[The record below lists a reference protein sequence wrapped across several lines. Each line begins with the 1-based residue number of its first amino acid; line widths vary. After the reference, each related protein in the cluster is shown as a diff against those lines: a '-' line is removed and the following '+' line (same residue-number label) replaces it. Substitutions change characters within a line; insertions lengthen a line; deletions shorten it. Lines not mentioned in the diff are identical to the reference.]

1 LAVLI
6 TQPCCLFSKDGTYTV
21 KYVYPKGGLYE
32 VDIKFLGTFQGKPG
46 RVRGSPFRITV
57 LDTGDA
63 LINELDG
70 PLMMENIRRK
80 LKDTKEYSLT
90 AIKSIKKTIPKDE
103 VEALIKVKE
112 VLKDAESKR
121 IGLELSTDSNRAA
134 LQYFKSKG
142 GQMDKMIEQLEHTAT
157 LWTDVVKQMP
167 LTTISLLPLVKTW
180 SGIIEEQLDAYSKE
194 MRCKL
199 KQFKACSFWD
209 SDITPEQARASM
221 AEAEKQLQAELE
233 ELAKKT
239 GLCETFDFPHL
250 VKAAKE
256 CVDEMVLD
264 LHEMVKVWT
273 VMDDLQS
280 FVNQSKNV
288 LWREMNIDVL
298 DEGSK
303 NQVKAVKSLH
313 KCTRWSKAYVGA
325 DKLSKDF
332 LNTIPLVSLLAAKSM
347 RERHWEGLKA
357 VTKKTFTPPCQ
368 DQEQLLGGILDLN
381 LHEFTSDVEDICD
394 QASKELKIENS
405 IAGLSERWR
414 SINWVMEQ
422 YKDTAV
428 PLLRLSEEDFES
440 LEADQLTVQG
450 MLASRFVKQFEA
462 EAQSW
467 QKRLSNISDV
477 FMYLGEIQR
486 TWSYLEPLFIGSE
499 EVKREL
505 PEDARRFEGIDGNVK
520 SELTTC
526 WTMLN
531 VEQSCNQVDLAKR
544 LLSIQEQLEMCK
556 KSLSDFLDGRR
567 RQFPRYYFTS
577 EADLLD
583 ILSNG
588 SQPEKILKHTS
599 KVYLACRTLLLDT
612 ERTPDDRPY
621 ATTWVSEVG
630 VENVTFEP
638 RVAMVGKVEIYQ
650 QTVLD
655 AMKTALFN
663 NLKRSVVR
671 YSSMNRSEWL
681 MHKKPAPNP
690 KEDAS
695 DPAQI
700 ILLTLAVNYVQEVEN
715 VFKDYSEPSKAGQ
728 NHMRTYSE
736 LQVEQLKEL
745 IRLTQT
751 KLNKSD
757 RTRVMVCITMDAHAR
772 DIVLGMIRD
781 SVQECSA
788 FQWQSQLKHKYRKP
802 PPTAS
807 FINRDLHLR
816 GDGGERAEIAIADA
830 IMPYDYEYL
839 GNGPRLV
846 ITPLTDRIYVTATQA
861 LNLKMG
867 CAPAGP
873 AGTGEQRKQENSRMC
888 TEKAT

>member
-1 LAVLI
+1 
-6 TQPCCLFSKDGTYTV
+6 
-21 KYVYPKGGLYE
+21 
-32 VDIKFLGTFQGKPG
+32 
-46 RVRGSPFRITV
+46 
-57 LDTGDA
+57 
-63 LINELDG
+63 
-70 PLMMENIRRK
+70 MMENIRK
-80 LKDTKEYSLT
+80 QLKEVKEYST
-90 AIKSIKKTIPKDE
+90 NAIKSLKKTIPKDE
-103 VEALIKVKE
+103 VDALIKVKE
-112 VLKDAESKR
+112 VLKDVEAKKQS
-121 IGLELSTDSNRAA
+121 IELSTDSNRSA
-134 LQYFKSKG
+134 LQYFKYKG
-142 GQMDKMIEQLEHTAT
+142 GSMDKMIEQLEHTAT

-167 LTTISLLPLVKTW
+167 LTTVSLVPLVKTW
-180 SGIIEEQLDAYSKE
+180 SGIIEEQIDTYSKE
-194 MRCKL
+194 MSLKL
-199 KQFKACSFWD
+199 KQFKTRPFWED
-209 SDITPEQARASM
+209 NITPAQAMESM
-221 AEAEKQLQAELE
+221 AEAEKFLAAELE
-233 ELAKKT
+233 ELTKKT
-239 GLCETFDFPHL
+239 GLCQTFDFPLL

-256 CVDEMVLD
+256 CADEMVLD
-264 LHEMVKVWT
+264 LSEMKKVWVVT
-273 VMDDLQS
+273 DNLQK
-280 FVNQSKNV
+280 FVTESKAV
-288 LWREMNIDVL
+288 LWREMNTDDL

-303 NQVKAVKSLH
+303 NQVKAVKNMH
-313 KCTRWSKAYVGA
+313 KCTRWSKAYIAA

-347 RERHWEGLKA
+347 RERHWEALKT
-357 VTKKTFTPPCQ
+357 VTKKDFTPPYE
-368 DQEQLLGGILDLN
+368 DQEQLLGGILALN
-381 LHEFTSDVEDICD
+381 LHEFTGDVEDICD
-394 QASKELKIENS
+394 QAVKELKIENAIS
-405 IAGLSERWR
+405 GLSERWQ
-414 SINWVMEQ
+414 SINWIMET
-422 YKDTAV
+422 YKDTDV
-428 PLLRLSEEDFES
+428 PLLKLSEEDFES

-450 MLASRFVKQFEA
+450 MLASRFVKQFET
-462 EAQSW
+462 EAQGW
-467 QKRLSNISDV
+467 QKRLANVADV
-477 FMYLGEIQR
+477 FIYLGEIQR
-486 TWSYLEPLFIGSE
+486 TWSYLEPLFVGSE

-505 PEDARRFEGIDGNVK
+505 PEDAKRFEGIDNNVK
-520 SELTTC
+520 HELSTC

-531 VEQSCNQVDLAKR
+531 VEQSCNQDGLVKR
-544 LLSIQEQLEMCK
+544 LENIQEQLEICK

-588 SQPEKILKHTS
+588 SQPEKVLKHTS
-599 KVYLACRTLLLDT
+599 KVYLACRTLILDK

-630 VENVTFEP
+630 VENVAFEP
-638 RVAMVGKVEIYQ
+638 RVAMDGKVEIYQ
-650 QTVLD
+650 QTILS

-671 YSSMNRSEWL
+671 YHAMTRSEWL
-681 MHKKPAPNP
+681 MHKKPEPNP

-700 ILLTLAVNYVQEVEN
+700 ILLTLAVFYVEEVET
-715 VFKDYSEPSKAGQ
+715 VFRDYGDESKPKVNYMRKYSE
-728 NHMRTYSE
+728 M
-736 LQVEQLKEL
+736 QVDQLKEL

-781 SVQECSA
+781 NVEECSA
-788 FQWQSQLKHKYRKP
+788 FQWQSQLKHKYRKS

-816 GDGGERAEIAIADA
+816 GEGGERAEIAIADA
-830 IMPYDYEYL
+830 IVPYDYEYL

-873 AGTGEQRKQENSRMC
+873 AGTGTMPH
-888 TEKAT
+888 

>member
-1 LAVLI
+1 M
-6 TQPCCLFSKDGTYTV
+6 
-21 KYVYPKGGLYE
+21 
-32 VDIKFLGTFQGKPG
+32 DIRFLGTFQGKSG
-46 RVRGSPFRITV
+46 RVRGSPFRVSV
-57 LDTGDA
+57 LAEGDA
-63 LINELDG
+63 VMNELNG
-70 PLMMENIRRK
+70 PLMMENIRK
-80 LKDTKEYSLT
+80 QLKDTKEYSAN
-90 AIKSIKKTIPKDE
+90 AIKSIKKTIPKEE
-103 VEALIKVKE
+103 VDALIKVKE
-112 VLKDAESKR
+112 VLKDVEAKR
-121 IGLELSTDSNRAA
+121 MSIELSTDSNRSA
-134 LQYFKSKG
+134 LHYFKFKG

-157 LWTDVVKQMP
+157 LWTDVMRQMP
-167 LTTISLLPLVKTW
+167 ITTISLVPLVKTW
-180 SGIIEEQLDAYSKE
+180 SGIIEEQIDAYSRE
-194 MRCKL
+194 MSTKL
-199 KQFKACSFWD
+199 KLFKTRPFWN
-209 SDITPEQARASM
+209 SNITPTEARSSM
-221 AEAEKQLQAELE
+221 YEAEKFLQAELE
-233 ELAKKT
+233 ELTKKT
-239 GLCETFDFPHL
+239 GLCQTFDFPLL

-256 CVDEMVLD
+256 CADEMVLD
-264 LHEMVKVWT
+264 LGEMMKVWVVT
-273 VMDDLQS
+273 DNLQI
-280 FVNQSKNV
+280 FVTRSKNV
-288 LWREMNIDVL
+288 LWREMNTDDL

-303 NQVKAVKSLH
+303 NQVKAIRNLH
-313 KCTRWSKAYVGA
+313 KCTRWSKAYIAA

-347 RERHWEGLKA
+347 RERHWEALKT
-357 VTKKTFTPPCQ
+357 VTKKNFIPPYQ
-368 DQEQLLGGILDLN
+368 DKEQLLGGILDLN
-381 LHEFTSDVEDICD
+381 LHEFTGDVEDICD
-394 QASKELKIENS
+394 QAVKELKIENA
-405 IAGLSERWR
+405 ITALSERWQGI
-414 SINWVMEQ
+414 SWLMEV
-422 YKDTAV
+422 YKDTDV
-428 PLLRLSEEDFES
+428 PLLKLSEEDFEA

-450 MLASRFVKQFEA
+450 MLASRFVKQFEL
-462 EAQSW
+462 EAQNW
-467 QKRLSNISDV
+467 QKRLANVADV
-477 FMYLGEIQR
+477 FIFLGEIQR
-486 TWSYLEPLFIGSE
+486 TWSYLEPLFVGSE

-505 PEDARRFEGIDGNVK
+505 PEDAKRFEGIDSNVK
-520 SELTTC
+520 GELSTC

-531 VEQSCNQVDLAKR
+531 VEQSCNQDGLLKR
-544 LLSIQEQLEMCK
+544 LESIQAQLEICK

-588 SQPEKILKHTS
+588 SQPEKVLKHTS
-599 KVYLACRTLLLDT
+599 KVYLACRTLLLDK

-621 ATTWVSEVG
+621 AVTWVSEVG
-630 VENVTFEP
+630 VENVSFEP

-650 QTVLD
+650 QTILS

-671 YSSMNRSEWL
+671 YKSMSRSEWL

-690 KEDAS
+690 KDDAS

-700 ILLTLAVNYVQEVEN
+700 ILLTLAVYYVEEVET
-715 VFKDYSEPSKAGQ
+715 VFRDYSDVTKAKA
-728 NHMRTYSE
+728 NYMKKFSE
-736 LQVEQLKEL
+736 LQVDQLKEL

-781 SVQECSA
+781 NVQECSA
-788 FQWQSQLKHKYRKP
+788 FQWQSQLKHKYRKS

-807 FINRDLHLR
+807 FVNRDLHLR

-830 IMPYDYEYL
+830 IVPYDYEYL

-873 AGTGEQRKQENSRMC
+873 AGTGM
-888 TEKAT
+888 